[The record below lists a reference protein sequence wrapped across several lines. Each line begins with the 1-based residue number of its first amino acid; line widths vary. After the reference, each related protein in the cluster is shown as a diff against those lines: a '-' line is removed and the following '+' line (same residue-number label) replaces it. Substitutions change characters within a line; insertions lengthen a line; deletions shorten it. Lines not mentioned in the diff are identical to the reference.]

1 MTQRGLPQLSRLK
14 VLYRD
19 DGPDQLVGELALGRT
34 IAFQYDAAWLGH
46 GLELS
51 PEHLP
56 LSVGREIQF
65 PPRGAMLHGLFA
77 DALPDAWGERIMRMA
92 FQRLGVPWSDV
103 TELDRLAA
111 LGTRAIG
118 ALSFAPSHELQASS
132 PASGTFET
140 LLHTVDTLLGGDP
153 TDADANALDRLQ
165 RVAGTAGGAQPKA
178 LVGLRESDGAISPDP
193 EPPTGF
199 TPYLVKLSPR
209 IEAMNLSPASG
220 TIEGAYFAMARAAGL
235 TVPATRIV
243 HTSDGRAHF
252 AIARFDRTAAGGR
265 RHVHSLAGLL
275 GRAPADGFDYDELL
289 TVTLNLTG
297 DQRAL
302 REAFA
307 RAAFNILAGNDDDHG
322 RNTSFLLDPVR
333 GWALSPAYDLIFQPG
348 RGTRG
353 MSVLGKE
360 KEIRR
365 ADLVALADKHAIPR
379 AVATSIMQQV
389 QAAVADWP
397 SLARA
402 GEVPVDWQRDIEKVM
417 AERAARMFGA

>member
-1 MTQRGLPQLSRLK
+1 MTMRGLTPLTRLA

-19 DGPDQLVGELALGRT
+19 DGPEQRVGELALGRT
-34 IAFQYDAAWLGH
+34 IAFQYDAEWLGR
-46 GLELS
+46 GRELS

-92 FQRLGVPWSDV
+92 FQRLGVSWTNV

-118 ALSFAPSHELQASS
+118 ALSFAPSHELQAST
-132 PASGTFET
+132 PESGTFET
-140 LLHTVDTLLGGDP
+140 LLHTVDALLGGDP
-153 TDADANALDRLQ
+153 THADASALDRLQ
-165 RVAGTAGGAQPKA
+165 RAAGTAGGAQPKA

-220 TIEGAYFAMARAAGL
+220 AIEGAYFAMARAAGL

-252 AIARFDRTAAGGR
+252 AIARFDRTTAGGR

-275 GRAPADGFDYDELL
+275 GRAPADAFDYDELL

-302 REAFA
+302 REAFG

-322 RNTSFLLDPVR
+322 RNTSFLLDPVQ
-333 GWALSPAYDLIFQPG
+333 GWTLSPAYDLIFQPG

-353 MSVLGKE
+353 MTVLGKE
-360 KEIRR
+360 KGITR
-365 ADLVALADKHAIPR
+365 ADLIALADHHAISR
-379 AVATSIMQQV
+379 AVAIGIIQRV
-389 QAAVADWP
+389 HAAVADWP
-397 SLARA
+397 NVARA
-402 GEVPVDWQRDIEKVM
+402 AEVPEDWRSEIEKVM
-417 AERAARMFGA
+417 AERAATLFE